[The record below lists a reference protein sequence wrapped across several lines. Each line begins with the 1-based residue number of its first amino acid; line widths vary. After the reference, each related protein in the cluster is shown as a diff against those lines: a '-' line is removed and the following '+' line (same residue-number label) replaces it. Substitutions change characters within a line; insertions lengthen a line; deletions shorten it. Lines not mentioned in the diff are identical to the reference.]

1 MSSVPPTASIVI
13 LPDQTRLLAASSTGE
28 YFVVCIESPIEESPR
43 LVRIIMR
50 DTGLVVLE
58 ISVYGA
64 VFAFFTSPCEV
75 WLVMGHFNQR
85 GQYSGLQQILLPDGS
100 VQAQISVPFYTVSQ
114 VHTSQNTTVFV
125 EGVSFDWEAQE
136 QVPRY
141 AWVDLTTHQ
150 TIALIDRPQLVNTIA
165 KQTRTTIPSEPQ
177 ILWALHPDGHQ
188 LLVRVGPKYF
198 QRGDCAT
205 WAALTREA
213 SGYDLA
219 IEAHEVQGPGVLL
232 TWLGS
237 DCALDISLLPPS
249 LIMRFRIELN
259 DKNTS
264 SVQFFDT
271 TEFAPNAAISASL
284 NDTRKRVILRG
295 PSVNAESTVIQVV
308 HINNMTVSNQFVFA
322 CRPAQ
327 LSACWAT
334 RPIVAWFSG
343 SAIDIIR
350 IATKTQTQFR
360 IGTIACQNTV
370 VNLAIN
376 PTQNPTVLSLSW
388 EETTSSAS
396 NHRNA
401 LVFL

>member
-1 MSSVPPTASIVI
+1 
-13 LPDQTRLLAASSTGE
+13 
-28 YFVVCIESPIEESPR
+28 
-43 LVRIIMR
+43 MR

-58 ISVYGA
+58 ISVYGG
-64 VFAFFTSPCEV
+64 VFAFFTTPHEV
-75 WLVMGHFNQR
+75 WLVTGHFNQR
-85 GQYSGLQQILLPDGS
+85 EQYSGLRQILLPDGS
-100 VQAQISVPFYTVSQ
+100 VQTQISVPFYTVSQ

-141 AWVDLTTHQ
+141 AWVDLTTNQ
-150 TIALIDRPQLVNTIA
+150 TIALIDRPQLLNTIA
-165 KQTRTTIPSEPQ
+165 KQTRTTMPAEPQ
-177 ILWALHPDGHQ
+177 ILWALHPDGHEI
-188 LLVRVGPKYF
+188 LVRVGPKYF

-205 WAALTREA
+205 WAVLTKEP

-259 DKNTS
+259 HNKTS
-264 SVQFFDT
+264 SVEFFDT
-271 TEFAPNAAISASL
+271 TEFAPTPAISAAL
-284 NDTRKRVILRG
+284 NDTRKRVLLRG
-295 PSVNAESTVIQVV
+295 PALDAESTVVQVV
-308 HINNMTVSNQFVFA
+308 HISNMTVSNHFVFG

-343 SAIDIIR
+343 SAIEIIQ
-350 IATKTQTQFR
+350 IATKTQTQYR
-360 IGTIACQNTV
+360 IGSIACQNPV
-370 VNLAIN
+370 ANLSLY
-376 PTQNPTVLSLSW
+376 PTQCPQTLSLSW
-388 EETTSSAS
+388 DESTVGSSK
-396 NHRNA
+396 HQDA